1 MSLVLLCSTILPLD
15 TKNTLVRNLGIINYI
30 TKVTRTALSLLQV
43 YQRLENSY
51 LKLAPRNWSMLY

>member
-1 MSLVLLCSTILPLD
+1 MSLVLLCSIISPLD
-15 TKNTLVRNLGIINYI
+15 TKKYSCQEPWYYYI
-30 TKVTRTALSLLQV
+30 SKVTRTALSLLQV